1 MPDISPAPSR
11 PRRPGAQRGRCLR
24 RAPLNNL
31 NALKHRL
38 LHRQPAWPAPQNTSL
53 TTKASGS
60 PTDYFTPPL
69 RRSARSSKK
78 EGRKCIR
85 FDLFFRG
92 TNPPASSLAA
102 SAYPW
107 GVTPLVRP
115 QGWGRGRG
123 LGPNVN
129 PTPEFRVKLSL
140 TFKRGIRRQTPISS
154 RSRECE

>member
-92 TNPPASSLAA
+92 TNPPSCDGLQFYQSEPGSALFFARSSVNWPTRRKSTLGISGKIIQYFAKGA
-102 SAYPW
+102 SA
-107 GVTPLVRP
+107 VS
-115 QGWGRGRG
+115 
-123 LGPNVN
+123 
-129 PTPEFRVKLSL
+129 F
-140 TFKRGIRRQTPISS
+140 
-154 RSRECE
+154 